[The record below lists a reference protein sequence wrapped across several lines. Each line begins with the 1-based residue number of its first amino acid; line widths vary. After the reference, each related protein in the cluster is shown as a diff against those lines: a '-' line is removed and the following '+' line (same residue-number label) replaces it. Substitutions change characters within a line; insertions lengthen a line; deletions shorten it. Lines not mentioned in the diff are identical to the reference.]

1 MSSTT
6 REWALDEDFARAAD
20 PFRRE
25 LLAHCYRMLGSA
37 HEAEDLVQEIYLL
50 AWRGYPDFEGR
61 SSLRT
66 WLHRIATRACL
77 RALERR
83 ARRPMPSGLGGPSDD
98 PEAPLAPRQAEVP
111 WLQPIPDA
119 LFGATPEDPAA
130 TVESRHT
137 TRLAFAAALQHLSPR
152 QRAVL
157 LLRDVLAWRAAE
169 VAELLGTTTAS
180 VNSSLQRARAR
191 LTRADPVEDQVVQ
204 PTDPRQRALVDRYA
218 TAFENADMPGLVRL
232 LTEDAVLEM
241 PPIPTWFAGRE
252 NVGRFLSTRLRTP
265 GAMLLAP
272 TGANGQPAFGVYMSD
287 ATGEHLAHGLM
298 VLTATAAGIR
308 RITLFHDPA
317 LFPVF
322 RLPDR
327 LVR

>member
-1 MSSTT
+1 VSSTT
-6 REWALDEDFARAAD
+6 RAADEDFVTAAD

-25 LLAHCYRMLGSA
+25 LLAHCYRMLGSV

-50 AWRGYPDFEGR
+50 AWRGYSNFEGR

-77 RALERR
+77 KALERR
-83 ARRPMPSGLGGPSDD
+83 ARRPMPSGLAGPSDD
-98 PEAPLAPRQAEVP
+98 PEAPLAPKQPEIP

-119 LFGATPEDPAA
+119 LFGSTPADPAA
-130 TVESRHT
+130 TVESRHI

-169 VAELLGTTTAS
+169 VAELLGTTTAA
-180 VNSSLQRARAR
+180 VNSALQRARAR
-191 LTRADPVEDQVVQ
+191 LAEADPAEDQVVQ
-204 PTDPRQRALVDRYA
+204 PTDPDRRALVDRYA

-241 PPIPTWFAGRE
+241 PPIPTWFAGRT

-265 GAMLLAP
+265 GAMRMVP
-272 TGANGQPAFGVYMSD
+272 TQANGQPAFGVYMRD
-287 ATGEHLAHGLM
+287 AKGEHLAHALM
-298 VLTATAAGIR
+298 VLTLAGAGIS
-308 RITLFHDPA
+308 RITLFHDPG

-327 LVR
+327 LG